1 MRRFTPSIRLVL
13 LVCVLVESA
22 DSPVF
27 AQSSRTAPLPVSN
40 EPTPISNVAR
50 TRLLQKQRENE
61 QSQTPATSK
70 SSIPLTPPG
79 QRQTPPQIA
88 AIPAEP
94 ADPLLVQVKQAIAI
108 NRLRFLNPSP
118 GGHTPWMI
126 MHGVLALRQEYEL
139 KVGHTTINAIDY
151 VTQQNPIYVASLPDP
166 LLPPGAPLVH
176 IREHWFQSTAYG
188 GRAQPYVVSF
198 AFEGHTNQFLA
209 ILSMADLPL
218 THTFVVSDPQRPGT
232 TKTIT
237 MADMVR
243 HAQMNMH
250 LGNPNEMAWTLWFLT
265 NYLEPDATWIDK
277 DGKPWSMEQ
286 LVTTQTNAPMFSGNK
301 LLAPCGGTH
310 GMFALAC
317 ACNSYQQKH
326 GQLQGAW
333 VAARQKLN
341 DHIAAARRMQNQ
353 DGSFSTDFFRTTG
366 WSAEMG
372 PRFKSSGH
380 MLEWLMM
387 ALPPEQLKEPWVRKG
402 IESVAGDLIRNGYV
416 GLGTPDT
423 GAMYHALHA
432 LVLYRNRVEPPSSF
446 APPVQVVEL
455 PPEMKNPAPGTTP
468 LNPPLPTPPNPD
480 KGVDP
485 KMSPG
490 SPIRL
495 LNPATNPL
503 TPLGP
508 ARPNLK
514 PITNSKESEAPPKS
528 GSTPMPPPMPVPPP
542 LAEKLPEPASGEPAR
557 IPLLI
562 PTKPQLEQPDPTAQ
576 PSPAP
581 SEPISAGAI
590 VKPLTPD
597 EGEATPAPLFG
608 DEPGEMPDKPAG
620 DETVTPPSVEG
631 EPTPALAPAPLV
643 PSLPEPTAAKSP
655 SSSD

>member
-1 MRRFTPSIRLVL
+1 MRRFAPSIRLVL
-13 LVCVLVESA
+13 LVCVLLESA
-22 DSPVF
+22 DSLAF
-27 AQSSRTAPLPVSN
+27 AQSSRTAPLPVTH
-40 EPTPISNVAR
+40 EPTPVSNVAR
-50 TRLLQKQRENE
+50 TRLFQKQRDND
-61 QSQTPATSK
+61 QPQTPATPK

-79 QRQTPPQIA
+79 QRQTPSQIA

-94 ADPLLVQVKQAIAI
+94 EDPLLTQVKQAIAI
-108 NRLRFLNPSP
+108 NRLRFLDPSQ
-118 GGHTPWMI
+118 GHTPWMI

-139 KVGHTTINAIDY
+139 KLGDKTVNAIDY
-151 VTQQNPIYVASLPDP
+151 VTKQNPIYVASLPNP
-166 LLPPGAPLVH
+166 LLPPGAPVVH

-218 THTFVVSDPQRPGT
+218 THTFVVSDPQRPGM

-250 LGNPNEMAWTLWFLT
+250 VGNPNEMAWTLWFLT
-265 NYLEPDATWIDK
+265 NYLEPDETWIDK

-286 LVTTQTNAPMFSGNK
+286 LVTTQTNAPLFSGNR

-326 GQLQGAW
+326 GELRGAW
-333 VAARQKLN
+333 LAARQKLN
-341 DHIAAARRMQNQ
+341 DHIAASRRMQNQ
-353 DGSFSTDFFRTTG
+353 DGSFSTEFFRSTG

-402 IESVAGDLIRNGYV
+402 VESVAGDLIRNGYAP
-416 GLGTPDT
+416 LGTPDT

-432 LVLYRNRVEPPSSF
+432 LVLYRNRVEPPSSLV
-446 APPVQVVEL
+446 PPERVVEL

-468 LNPPLPTPPNPD
+468 PTPP
-480 KGVDP
+480 
-485 KMSPG
+485 
-490 SPIRL
+490 
-495 LNPATNPL
+495 NPATNPL

-514 PITNSKESEAPPKS
+514 PITNSKETEAPPKS
-528 GSTPMPPPMPVPPP
+528 GGTPVPPPMPVPPP
-542 LAEKLPEPASGEPAR
+542 LEEKLPEPASGEPAR
-557 IPLLI
+557 MPLLI
-562 PTKPQLEQPDPTAQ
+562 PTKPLLEKPTPPAN
-576 PSPAP
+576 PAPAP
-581 SEPISAGAI
+581 SEPKSEDAI

-597 EGEATPAPLFG
+597 EGEAIPAPLFD
-608 DEPGEMPDKPAG
+608 DEPGEMPEKPAD
-620 DETVTPPSVEG
+620 DETVTPPSVES

-643 PSLPEPTAAKSP
+643 PALPEPTPPKSP

>member
-1 MRRFTPSIRLVL
+1 MRRFAPSIRLAL
-13 LVCVLVESA
+13 LVCVLVKSA

-27 AQSSRTAPLPVSN
+27 SQSSRTAPLPV
-40 EPTPISNVAR
+40 TQVAR
-50 TRLLQKQRENE
+50 TRLFQKQRDNE
-61 QSQTPATSK
+61 QPQTPK

-79 QRQTPPQIA
+79 QRQTPPLIA
-88 AIPAEP
+88 TSPAEP
-94 ADPLLVQVKQAIAI
+94 ADSLLVQVKQAIAI
-108 NRLRFLNPSP
+108 NRLRFLDPSP

-126 MHGVLALRQEYEL
+126 MHGVLALRQEYQL
-139 KVGHTTINAIDY
+139 KVGNTTVNAIDY
-151 VTQQNPIYVASLPDP
+151 VTQQNPLYVASLPDP
-166 LLPPGAPLVH
+166 QLPPGSPVVH
-176 IREHWFQSTAYG
+176 VREHWFQSTAYG

-218 THTFVVSDPQRPGT
+218 THTFVVSDPQRPGL

-250 LGNPNEMAWTLWFLT
+250 VGNPNEMAWTLWFLT

-277 DGKPWSMEQ
+277 DGKPWTMEQ
-286 LVTTQTNAPMFSGNK
+286 LVTTQTNAPLFSGTK

-326 GQLQGAW
+326 GKLQGAW
-333 VAARQKLN
+333 VAARQKLD
-341 DHIAAARRMQNQ
+341 DHIAASRRMQNQ
-353 DGSFSTDFFRTTG
+353 DGSFSTDFFRSTG

-387 ALPPEQLKEPWVRKG
+387 ALPPEQLKEQWVRNG
-402 IESVAGDLIRNGYV
+402 IKSVAEDLIRHGYV

-432 LVLYRNRVEPPSSF
+432 LVLYRNRVEPPASI
-446 APPVQVVEL
+446 APPERVVEL

-468 LNPPLPTPPNPD
+468 PTPP
-480 KGVDP
+480 
-485 KMSPG
+485 
-490 SPIRL
+490 
-495 LNPATNPL
+495 NPATNPL

-514 PITNSKESEAPPKS
+514 PITNSKETEAPPKP
-528 GSTPMPPPMPVPPP
+528 GGTPMPPPM
-542 LAEKLPEPASGEPAR
+542 AEKLPEPASSEPAR

-562 PTKPQLEQPDPTAQ
+562 PTKPLLEKPALPEKPT
-576 PSPAP
+576 PAP
-581 SEPISAGAI
+581 SEPMPEGAI

-597 EGEATPAPLFG
+597 EGEAIPAPLFG
-608 DEPGEMPDKPAG
+608 DEPAEMPDKPAG
-620 DETVTPPSVEG
+620 DETVTPPSGEG

-643 PSLPEPTAAKSP
+643 PSLPEPTPPKSP

>member
-1 MRRFTPSIRLVL
+1 MRRFAPSIRLVL
-13 LVCVLVESA
+13 LVCVLLESA
-22 DSPVF
+22 DSLAF
-27 AQSSRTAPLPVSN
+27 SQSSRTAPLPVTHV
-40 EPTPISNVAR
+40 PPPVSNVAR
-50 TRLLQKQRENE
+50 TRLFQKQRDNE
-61 QSQTPATSK
+61 PPLTPATPK

-79 QRQTPPQIA
+79 QRQTPPLTA

-94 ADPLLVQVKQAIAI
+94 VDALLAQVKQAIAI
-108 NRLRFLNPSP
+108 NRLRFLDPSQ
-118 GGHTPWMI
+118 GHTPWMI

-139 KVGHTTINAIDY
+139 KLGDKTVNAIDY

-166 LLPPGAPLVH
+166 QRPPGSPLVH
-176 IREHWFQSTAYG
+176 VREHWFQSTAYG

-209 ILSMADLPL
+209 ILSMADLPK
-218 THTFVVSDPQRPGT
+218 THTFVVSDPQRPGM

-250 LGNPNEMAWTLWFLT
+250 VGNPNEMAWTLWFLT
-265 NYLEPDATWIDK
+265 NYLEPDETWIDK

-286 LVTTQTNAPMFSGNK
+286 LVTTQTNAPLFSGNK

-326 GQLQGAW
+326 GKLQGAW

-353 DGSFSTDFFRTTG
+353 DGSFSTDFFRSTG
-366 WSAEMG
+366 YSAEMG

-387 ALPPEQLKEPWVRKG
+387 ALPPEQLKEQWVRKG
-402 IESVAGDLIRNGYV
+402 VESVAGDLIRNGSV

-432 LVLYRNRVEPPSSF
+432 LVLYRNRVEPPSSI
-446 APPVQVVEL
+446 APPERMVEL
-455 PPEMKNPAPGTTP
+455 PPEMKNPTPGTTP
-468 LNPPLPTPPNPD
+468 PSPLPPTPSNPD

-485 KMSPG
+485 KMSPE

-514 PITNSKESEAPPKS
+514 PITNSKETEAPPKP
-528 GSTPMPPPMPVPPP
+528 GGTPVPPPMPAPPP
-542 LAEKLPEPASGEPAR
+542 MAEKLPEPASGEPAR
-557 IPLLI
+557 MPLLI
-562 PTKPQLEQPDPTAQ
+562 PTKPLLEKPTP
-576 PSPAP
+576 PSNPTPAP
-581 SEPISAGAI
+581 SEPKSEGAV

-597 EGEATPAPLFG
+597 EGEAIPVPLFG
-608 DEPGEMPDKPAG
+608 DEPGEMLEKPAD
-620 DETVTPPSVEG
+620 DETVTPPSVES

-643 PSLPEPTAAKSP
+643 PALPEPTPPKSP

>member
-1 MRRFTPSIRLVL
+1 MRRFASSIQLVL
-13 LVCVLVESA
+13 LVCVLLESA
-22 DSPVF
+22 DSLAF
-27 AQSSRTAPLPVSN
+27 SQSSRTAPLPVTHD
-40 EPTPISNVAR
+40 PPPVTNVAR
-50 TRLLQKQRENE
+50 TRLFQKQRDNE
-61 QSQTPATSK
+61 QPQTRATPK

-79 QRQTPPQIA
+79 QRQTPSQIA
-88 AIPAEP
+88 AIPAVP
-94 ADPLLVQVKQAIAI
+94 VDPLLAQVKQAIAI
-108 NRLRFLNPSP
+108 NKLRFLNASP

-139 KVGHTTINAIDY
+139 KVGNTTVNAIEY
-151 VTQQNPIYVASLPDP
+151 VTKQNPIYVASLPDP
-166 LLPPGAPLVH
+166 LLPPGSPVVH

-188 GRAQPYVVSF
+188 GRAQPYIVSF

-218 THTFVVSDPQRPGT
+218 THTFVVSDPQRPGM
-232 TKTIT
+232 TKTIA

-250 LGNPNEMAWTLWFLT
+250 VGNPNEMAWTLWFLT
-265 NYLEPDATWIDK
+265 NYVEPDATWIDK

-353 DGSFSTDFFRTTG
+353 DGSFSTEFFRSTG

-387 ALPPEQLKEPWVRKG
+387 ALPPEQLKEQWVRKG
-402 IESVAGDLIRNGYV
+402 VESVAGDLIRHGSV

-432 LVLYRNRVEPPSSF
+432 LVLYRNRVEPPSSLV
-446 APPVQVVEL
+446 PPERVVEL

-468 LNPPLPTPPNPD
+468 PTPPNPE
-480 KGVDP
+480 KVTDP

-490 SPIRL
+490 NTPESPIRL

-514 PITNSKESEAPPKS
+514 PITDSKETEAPTKP
-528 GSTPMPPPMPVPPP
+528 GGTPMSPPMPVPPP
-542 LAEKLPEPASGEPAR
+542 MAEKLPEPASGEPAR
-557 IPLLI
+557 MPLLV
-562 PTKPQLEQPDPTAQ
+562 PTKPLLEKPAPAAKPT
-576 PSPAP
+576 PAP
-581 SEPISAGAI
+581 SEPKSEAAI

-597 EGEATPAPLFG
+597 EGEAIPAPLFG
-608 DEPGEMPDKPAG
+608 DEPGEMPDKPADDDAVSPAASEG
-620 DETVTPPSVEG
+620 D
-631 EPTPALAPAPLV
+631 PTPALAPAPLV
-643 PSLPEPTAAKSP
+643 PALPEPTPAKSP